1 MSVEHD
7 TLSPATI
14 VRDDFLDDAN
24 TSMLAGLGRFSPR
37 YTAHLNRCATLAH
50 ITKQICSVQSGV
62 NLLPIEDR
70 SINQLCQ
77 EVLHTRIKHCNF
89 VEQSPAD
96 IALEQVLKK
105 MGLGNG
111 AIENLRGMNEEA
123 TRKARDLVLKG
134 FVTRLQEALQGED
147 FCKKQRAWL
156 KSVNKNLE
164 TCDWLL
170 DALEASS
177 SLVYCVRHDVICQLD
192 REGISQEESPR
203 SLAQA
208 LFRLP
213 ADLGLIAVLCR
224 GERLP
229 SGDFRCHV
237 VIFFGGGTNNDQ
249 QAVKM
254 ATQARLSHILGST
267 CTQPLGYRSAGEG
280 LLTPGCKPLRQSLRS
295 MLSRDEFVRSLCSPT
310 LTFSFHR
317 RDGDTFR
324 FPAYPCEVACE
335 A

>member
-1 MSVEHD
+1 MSVKHEH
-7 TLSPATI
+7 LSPDSI

-24 TSMLAGLGRFSPR
+24 TSLLANLGHLFPLYS
-37 YTAHLNRCATLAH
+37 AHLNRCAALAH

-62 NLLPIEDR
+62 NLAIKDR
-70 SINQLCQ
+70 SVNQLCQ
-77 EVLHTRIKHCNF
+77 EVLNTRIKQCKF
-89 VEQSPAD
+89 VEQSPAE

-105 MGLGNG
+105 LGLGNA
-111 AIENLRGMNEEA
+111 AIENLCGINEEA
-123 TRKARDLVLKG
+123 TCKARDLVLEG

-164 TCDWLL
+164 TCDGLL

-177 SLVYCVRHDVICQLD
+177 SPVYCVRHDVICQLD
-192 REGISQEESPR
+192 REGISQEEWPR
-203 SLAQA
+203 SLARA

-237 VIFFGGGTNNDQ
+237 VIFFGGGTNNGQ

-254 ATQARLSHILGST
+254 ATQARLSHIPGST
-267 CTQPLGYRSAGEG
+267 CTQPQGYRSAGEG
-280 LLTPGCKPLRQSLRS
+280 LLTAGCKPLRHSLRS
-295 MLSRDEFVRSLCSPT
+295 MLSRDEFVRSRCSPT

-317 RDGDTFR
+317 RDDDTFR
-324 FPAYPCEVACE
+324 FPAPPQGGSS
-335 A
+335 